1 MENCRKRACHGSVVK
16 ISCFALCQEIGYSL
30 CHAQG
35 RTKKTRDLLREHV
48 SVQEFG
54 TTDRISTRMFA
65 TRFVKKKKTKRK
77 KKHED
82 GFSKLQGRI

>member
-16 ISCFALCQEIGYSL
+16 ISCSALCQEIGYSL

-54 TTDRISTRMFA
+54 TTDRIKNQDVRHTFCQ
-65 TRFVKKKKTKRK
+65 KKQKKQ

-82 GFSKLQGRI
+82 GFYKLQGRI

>member
-35 RTKKTRDLLREHV
+35 RTKKKQEIYGGNTSLYKSLALLTAFKPGCSPHV
-48 SVQEFG
+48 LL
-54 TTDRISTRMFA
+54 
-65 TRFVKKKKTKRK
+65 KKKKK

-82 GFSKLQGRI
+82 GFYKLQGRI

>member
-16 ISCFALCQEIGYSL
+16 ISCSALCQEIGYSL

-35 RTKKTRDLLREHV
+35 RTEKTRDLLREHV

-54 TTDRISTRMFA
+54 TTDRIKNQDVRHTFCQ
-65 TRFVKKKKTKRK
+65 KKQKKT

-82 GFSKLQGRI
+82 GFYKLQGRI